1 MLLHSCKNTPVEVG
15 RFYVHSICVNEIA
28 MHKFCQ
34 RLPERQKKTSIHPP
48 THSLT
53 IISIH
58 QYLVLCSL
66 NMRQQNFYTSISLKS
81 ARLRNK
87 RLHPNLP
94 PTSLPPQPRP
104 RESQMTYIY
113 REHGLTWSWMDSVS
127 TSRGLCEH
135 QSSIP
140 WPLARRGVRF
150 QVPNIATH
158 MVQEGNWVE
167 DWTGGSSE
175 CPWWTVGHKQR
186 GFQNTGGDTFNVC
199 TPGVNSWSHGCE
211 LVTSSWY
218 QSILQF
224 WTQTERFSKHTG
236 GDTFTYTWVN
246 SWSQICEF
254 FLLLLVNQYHML

>member
-1 MLLHSCKNTPVEVG
+1 MFTQYASTKFLYINFPEV
-15 RFYVHSICVNEIA
+15 
-28 MHKFCQ
+28 CQ
-34 RLPERQKKTSIHPP
+34 AEKQKTSPQPP
-48 THSLT
+48 THFPSNTASPVHGNHRWHIYTGNMDWLEVEW
-53 IISIH
+53 I
-58 QYLVLCSL
+58 LWAPVVLS
-66 NMRQQNFYTSISLKS
+66 
-81 ARLRNK
+81 
-87 RLHPNLP
+87 
-94 PTSLPPQPRP
+94 
-104 RESQMTYIY
+104 
-113 REHGLTWSWMDSVS
+113 
-127 TSRGLCEH
+127 EH

-140 WPLARRGVRF
+140 WPLARKGLRF
-150 QVPNIATH
+150 LVSNIATH

-199 TPGVNSWSHGCE
+199 TPGVNSWLHGCE

-236 GDTFTYTWVN
+236 GYTFTYTWVN